1 MTCMEG
7 GLDLYVYIGRVSSL
21 STGIELVQGSIGV
34 DSLRFTPFD
43 RGSAPKVEARGKRGE

>member
-1 MTCMEG
+1 MEG